1 MVGTYLVY
9 LFTIT
14 ANDSVSLRLSVF
26 VWCIF
31 SSAVIYM
38 IAGLIAFTTLRRHKL
53 GRFYSVMI
61 LIMGIM
67 VPLSLGLI
75 TSAAIAFV
83 YQNSNF
89 FMAPIHAAMWGVG
102 QTVIHAA
109 VGVTRILATL

>member
-1 MVGTYLVY
+1 M
-9 LFTIT
+9 
-14 ANDSVSLRLSVF
+14 SRLSVF
-26 VWCIF
+26 VWCIL
-31 SSAVIYM
+31 SSAVIYST
-38 IAGLIAFTTLRRHKL
+38 AGLVAFTTLRRHKL

-61 LIMGIM
+61 LVMGFM

-89 FMAPIHAAMWGVG
+89 GMAPIHAAMWGVG